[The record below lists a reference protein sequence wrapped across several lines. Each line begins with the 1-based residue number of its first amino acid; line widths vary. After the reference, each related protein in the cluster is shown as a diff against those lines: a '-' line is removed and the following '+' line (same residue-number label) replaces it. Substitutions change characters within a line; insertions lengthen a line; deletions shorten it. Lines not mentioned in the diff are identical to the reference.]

1 LNSDHYQCN
10 SNTEDYKLWKTCNIS
25 EQQQIEQ
32 MKKDRTNVKIS
43 NNPYGYIGLLNRT
56 SNDFCLRKIEE
67 GETEGQDKRKRNVG
81 KRCQNWK
88 KKDLVDLVSNRLK
101 INPDE
106 DFDFDSNDVAKMKN
120 DPKFINLMNTN
131 NGTLKDYKRL
141 AFWNVQDVNY
151 LCTKI
156 MQNFMDKKLVID
168 DPNCGTS
175 KKIR

>member
-1 LNSDHYQCN
+1 L
-10 SNTEDYKLWKTCNIS
+10 EDYTGGGWYTGWKACNPS
-25 EQQQIEQ
+25 EQQQVEKI
-32 MKKDRTNVKIS
+32 KKERQNVVHTVT

-56 SNDFCLRKIEE
+56 SNDFCLRKIDDAADG
-67 GETEGQDKRKRNVG
+67 GEDKRKRNVG

-106 DFDFDSNDVAKMKN
+106 DFDFDETDVTRMKN
-120 DPKFINLMNTN
+120 DPKFSNILNTN
-131 NGTLKDYKRL
+131 NGTLKDYKRV

-156 MQNFMDKKLVID
+156 MQNFMDKKLVVD